1 MDNSQNETPHQPGID
16 PQTKRRTAGRVSL
29 DVLGLRRAGSSLE
42 AIGLAGAL
50 LSRDETTLT
59 EERFQTVYGLEKLK
73 AHKLVR
79 ELIVAGFLE
88 VRSGL
93 YHVAAAHRDG

>member
-1 MDNSQNETPHQPGID
+1 MDNSQTAPQHQPGID
-16 PQTKRRTAGRVSL
+16 PQPKPRTGRVLL
-29 DVLGLRRAGSSLE
+29 DVLGLRRAGASLE

-59 EERFQTVYGLEKLK
+59 DERFQTVYGLEKLK

-93 YHVAAAHRDG
+93 YHVAQAHRDG